1 MEAWSLCDPY
11 RMDYQLSHAT
21 IFIEPNK
28 YIIARLPGV
37 VNTFFSDFSVF
48 TGNLGCGVWM
58 SGALERRRKLFRR
71 SEAALGL
78 PKWALRSVVL
88 QLPQGISRGGL
99 VAAGHS
105 CYNFAVVAGYAR
117 SFEETGAG
125 HGASGRGD
133 GACAGSPVLEA
144 SLFSAVCGASEA

>member
-1 MEAWSLCDPY
+1 M
-11 RMDYQLSHAT
+11 
-21 IFIEPNK
+21 N
-28 YIIARLPGV
+28 
-37 VNTFFSDFSVF
+37 
-48 TGNLGCGVWM
+48 
-58 SGALERRRKLFRR
+58 GALERRRKLLRR

-78 PKWALRSVVL
+78 QRWALAVGCAAIAA
-88 QLPQGISRGGL
+88 GISRGGL

-105 CYNFAVVAGYAR
+105 CYNFAVGAGCAR